1 MREYEID
8 WTDKIKKLEADDKAG
23 YPPNCKE
30 GYVAKDGKCVPIEE
44 NEAKKDKKENPFKK
58 KDKSDKKEDD
68 SEKKDDSKKKKP
80 SWASIGELAIEVITP

>member
-44 NEAKKDKKENPFKK
+44 NEAKKDKKENPFKVTENHTLIPEN
-58 KDKSDKKEDD
+58 S
-68 SEKKDDSKKKKP
+68 P
-80 SWASIGELAIEVITP
+80 IHFL